1 MKSLLLTL
9 FYTKKGLNIL
19 DEEFEDDLFRKSLL
33 LFSTYGIVKFIFEFK
48 PEDEGNGFLLNLVF
62 LTISILGF
70 VIVGMVFSYL
80 LFKIGKWINGKAKYI
95 DIITLFAYSLFPLFI
110 GLITVGLFKRF
121 EHIEFV
127 IYLSW
132 MFSIKI
138 LYQGL
143 VKFNRY
149 GITKTI
155 LNLAIFFGLWVGL
168 YFLLPNLI
176 IE

>member
-33 LFSTYGIVKFIFEFK
+33 LFCAYGIVNFIVEFK
-48 PEDEGNGFLLNLVF
+48 PEDEENGFLLNLVF

-70 VIVGMVFSYL
+70 VIVGMVFSYIL
-80 LFKIGKWINGKAKYI
+80 YKIGKWINGKAKYI
-95 DIITLFAYSLFPLFI
+95 DIISLFAYALLPLFI
-110 GLITVGLFKRF
+110 GLITVRLFKKF

-127 IYLSW
+127 IYLSRII
-132 MFSIKI
+132 SIKI

-143 VKFNRY
+143 VKFNKY
-149 GITKTI
+149 GILKTI
-155 LNLAIFFGLWVGL
+155 LNLSFFIGLGVGL